1 MSVLVG
7 AAWGCETVETK
18 KSARK
23 PWEIEDGLWERIEP
37 LLPVVERNQRR
48 PGRKRLDNRK
58 VMCGILFVLY
68 TGIRWEFL
76 PQELGFGSGMTCWRR
91 LRDWNKAGVWRRLH
105 ELLLAELRAADL
117 LDFSRAA
124 VDGSHVRAMKGG
136 NQTGR
141 SPVDRGRTG
150 SKHHVIVEAHGI
162 PLAATLTGGNR
173 NDVTQLIPLIQ
184 AVPPIRGKRGRPR
197 QRPDLVYADR
207 GYDHDKY
214 RHLVRELGITP
225 VIARRGT
232 EHGSGLGVYRWVV
245 EAAFALL
252 HWFRRLRIRWEI
264 RDDIHEAFL
273 TLGLRH
279 HLLATTPQQL
289 TLSSGGDD
297 SAVRRMEPGFEDGR
311 Y

>member
-105 ELLLAELRAADL
+105 ELLLA
-117 LDFSRAA
+117 
-124 VDGSHVRAMKGG
+124 GCGPP
-136 NQTGR
+136 TCWT
-141 SPVDRGRTG
+141 SPVPRSTARMCGR
-150 SKHHVIVEAHGI
+150 
-162 PLAATLTGGNR
+162 
-173 NDVTQLIPLIQ
+173 
-184 AVPPIRGKRGRPR
+184 
-197 QRPDLVYADR
+197 
-207 GYDHDKY
+207 
-214 RHLVRELGITP
+214 
-225 VIARRGT
+225 
-232 EHGSGLGVYRWVV
+232 
-245 EAAFALL
+245 
-252 HWFRRLRIRWEI
+252 
-264 RDDIHEAFL
+264 
-273 TLGLRH
+273 
-279 HLLATTPQQL
+279 
-289 TLSSGGDD
+289 
-297 SAVRRMEPGFEDGR
+297 
-311 Y
+311 